1 VFSFLKKQPEPNTT
15 PLKVD
20 IHSHLL
26 SNLDD
31 GVTSLQEAEEI
42 ILKFAEMGYTKAITT
57 PHIMSDTYRNEPHQI
72 REKLRELN
80 DHLQSRNI
88 SVTVEAAA
96 EYYLDEVLLEM
107 LNEGAEFLTFGSR
120 YLLFETNYLTEPYL
134 LNDFIFKLTVNGYK
148 PVLAHPERYHYMTM
162 EKAEDLRNRGVLLQ
176 VNTLSI
182 IGYYSKSVQRLAE
195 KLIDQGWVDLLGS
208 DCHHIKHANILA
220 EANRHKYY
228 QKALALPL
236 LNNTL

>member
-1 VFSFLKKQPEPNTT
+1 MFSFFKKQPEPNSI

-42 ILKFAEMGYTKAITT
+42 ILEFAEMGYTKLITT
-57 PHIMSDTYRNEPHQI
+57 PHIMSDAYRNEPHQI
-72 REKLRELN
+72 REKLKELN
-80 DHLQSRNI
+80 DHLLSRNI
-88 SVTVEAAA
+88 SVTIEAAA
-96 EYYLDEVLLEM
+96 EYYLDEVLLKM
-107 LNEGAEFLTFGSR
+107 LHEGKEFLTFGSR

-134 LNDFIFKLTVNGYK
+134 LNDFIFRLTVNGYK
-148 PVLAHPERYHYMTM
+148 PVLAHPERYHYMTV
-162 EKAEDLRNRGVLLQ
+162 EKAEDLRNRGVILQ

-195 KLIDQGWVDLLGS
+195 KLIDKGWVDLLGS
-208 DCHHIKHANILA
+208 DCHHIKHATILA
-220 EANRHKYY
+220 EANRNKYY
-228 QKALALPL
+228 RKALALPL